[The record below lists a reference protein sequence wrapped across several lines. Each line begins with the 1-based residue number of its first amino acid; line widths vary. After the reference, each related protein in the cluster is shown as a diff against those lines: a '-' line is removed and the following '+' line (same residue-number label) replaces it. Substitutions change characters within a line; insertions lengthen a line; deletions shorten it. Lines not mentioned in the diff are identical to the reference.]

1 MPGLI
6 FLFSIWLI
14 WIVVTFWMKKTN
26 EFRFPIAAI
35 ILLLIIL
42 MPVHFDI
49 NRITISGS
57 AIFLL
62 LLCYI
67 IMTRLPFRKQL
78 YLLFS
83 IIAVMIGFAGLQL
96 LELYDPVWMMLDRRI
111 VYSFLFFV
119 TSYFLFTNAILSRFL
134 LIYTSLLQGELLYAL
149 ILSKWQIQYLVGAM
163 ETFDLLAFI
172 TLVLLVEYMVR
183 RLQHYI
189 RWNKNK
195 KMIY

>member
-163 ETFDLLAFI
+163 ETFDLLAII